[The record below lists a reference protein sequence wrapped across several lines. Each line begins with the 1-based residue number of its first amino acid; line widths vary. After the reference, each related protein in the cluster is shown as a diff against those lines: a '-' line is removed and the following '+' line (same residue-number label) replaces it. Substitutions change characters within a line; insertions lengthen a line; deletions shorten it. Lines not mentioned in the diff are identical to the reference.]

1 MLAGEQPAF
10 EAFGERCFRV
20 VYRFTLAQLKGDRE
34 LALEIV
40 QAAMAKALAK
50 LDSYRGEAALPT
62 WLCSCCRNEML
73 MHFRRQRSAP
83 IEVELQEESETAAG
97 FSAPR
102 PADAQTELLAK
113 ESSHL
118 VHLALD
124 LVPQH
129 YAQALEWMYI
139 ERLPVKE
146 IAARLALHPKAAES
160 LLTRARQA
168 FRTSYAS
175 VQGGS

>member
-20 VYRFTLAQLKGDRE
+20 VYRFALAQLKGDRE
-34 LALEIV
+34 LALEVV

-50 LDSYRGEAALPT
+50 LDSYRGEASLPT
-62 WLCSCCRNEML
+62 WLCACCRNEML
-73 MHFRRQRSAP
+73 MHFRRQRAAP
-83 IEVELQEESETAAG
+83 AEVELQEELETAAG
-97 FSAPR
+97 FSMPR
-102 PADAQTELLAK
+102 PADAQATLLSK

-124 LVPQH
+124 LVPEH
-129 YAQALEWMYI
+129 YAQALEWMYL

-146 IAARLALHPKAAES
+146 IAVRMGLQPKAAES

-168 FRTSYAS
+168 FRASYAS
-175 VQGGS
+175 VAGGT

>member
-1 MLAGEQPAF
+1 M
-10 EAFGERCFRV
+10 
-20 VYRFTLAQLKGDRE
+20 
-34 LALEIV
+34 

-50 LDSYRGEAALPT
+50 LDSYRGEASLPT
-62 WLCSCCRNEML
+62 WLCACCRNEML
-73 MHFRRQRSAP
+73 MHFRRRRSAP
-83 IEVELQEESETAAG
+83 AEVELQEELETAAG
-97 FSAPR
+97 FSTPR
-102 PADAQTELLAK
+102 PADAQEALLSK

-146 IAARLALHPKAAES
+146 IAARRRCIRRRRIVV
-160 LLTRARQA
+160 TRARQA

-175 VQGGS
+175 VRGRE